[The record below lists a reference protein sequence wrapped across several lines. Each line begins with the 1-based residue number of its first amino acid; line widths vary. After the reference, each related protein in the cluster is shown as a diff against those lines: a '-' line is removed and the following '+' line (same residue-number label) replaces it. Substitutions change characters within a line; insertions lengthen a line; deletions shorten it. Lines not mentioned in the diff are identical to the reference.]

1 MEQSVLED
9 KKDDKKRIGKSK
21 LAVIRI
27 AKT

>member
-1 MEQSVLED
+1 MQRSVLED

-27 AKT
+27 VKT